1 MNSPFKFL
9 RRVRIHGRECGA
21 VARALHHEVEVQ
33 SLPAVKENVSFTTNE
48 RKSMSTKTAF
58 KRTALAI
65 VAAMGFGL
73 LTTVT
78 PANAIESTTLAAA
91 VGPSGQTSLTVVGG
105 TDSTTAALVRLDVT
119 VDSATTGGNRG
130 LQCGE
135 TITAT
140 VSAVPTSV
148 TAKTL
153 QVNGGSMA
161 DTSTTFSTAGGRSDL
176 AILEVKGQ
184 TSGTVG
190 ATAAASTTSYTNWT
204 KVARLNALE
213 TVETNL
219 ESYTVVASQ
228 ATNVGLTADAQ
239 LGGCGNGAN
248 TEFVNMDGT
257 KQTSFTN
264 NTVSYYVSIFPRRG
278 ATVMDQGA
286 YTVQFQ
292 LVDING
298 IVRGTKTVKI
308 DWVSA
313 PSKSDATVALAT
325 SGTFLAS
332 AALDTVDTA
341 PATYATLTLGNRD
354 GGLVR
359 NADGGVP
366 GVTAKIQESTTSISA
381 WTDTQTLTADDTGT
395 AGADFGT
402 VGAGYSGTLKRQN
415 GVYGLVSAALPNT
428 ATSATAGALRSY
440 RIWAGYG
447 NATIQTASLTI
458 FNASGSGTAKA
469 GNTDVLVTAAGMS
482 AADQLLISGTA
493 AANKTSNTWTIPTS
507 TTSATV
513 KFWIQTS
520 ADTAT
525 PAADITVTPTWSGS
539 HGSANVTPATS
550 TTGTVYTTD
559 ASGNF
564 TVTVTNSAPVA
575 GASVALELS
584 GGVAFGGGTYTATLT
599 WAAPTA
605 ATIAVA
611 DPLSGVYVK
620 TGSTNVTTVIVKDQ
634 FGNPVAN
641 QSVSVSLGLT
651 SANYSAT
658 TTIAPITTGANGTAT
673 YSLVGGATTATLDTL
688 TFACVPTACTTTATA
703 TMTYNYVSTV
713 PAVGSLNGYFAQD
726 WNSSAVSGTLW
737 PASGNL
743 YQTGTSTQLTLAKDI
758 NTSKSMSSYADSTT
772 DALVSFALNG
782 LTSAGASA
790 TGAVITVTAASGG
803 HILDA
808 AGLPSASRNF
818 LVGSTGWTSNIQ
830 ILATKTGDI
839 TFTATSGTVSK
850 TFTLKV
856 ANASTD
862 ARFINIE
869 AAATGTANGAG
880 VPVTVS
886 VTDRFGNPV
895 GAVALVVRASGVGS
909 LLGGATSTSFNTDD
923 AGTYTFL
930 ATSLETAGGVGTFTA
945 SSSTSADF
953 GSVAGYTNATE
964 IDSTVA
970 AGNSSKSLNI
980 TFAAGVSSATTA
992 ANAATTAAEAA
1003 TDAAAEAIDA
1013 ANAATDAA
1021 NLAAEAADAATVAAE
1036 EARDAADAATAAVE
1050 ELATQVATLMAA
1062 LKAQITTLA
1071 NTVAKIAK
1079 KVKA

>member
-1 MNSPFKFL
+1 MNSLFKFP
-9 RRVRIHGRECGA
+9 RRVRIHGGECGA
-21 VARALHHEVEVQ
+21 VARALHHEAKSI
-33 SLPAVKENVSFTTNE
+33 SLPAVEKNVFFTTNE

-58 KRTALAI
+58 KRIALGTI
-65 VAAMGFGL
+65 AALGFGL
-73 LTTVT
+73 LTAVT
-78 PANAIESTTLAAA
+78 PANAIESTTLNAS
-91 VGPSGQTSLTVVGG
+91 VGPAGQTSLTVVGG
-105 TDSTTAALVRLDVT
+105 TDTTTAALVRLDVT
-119 VDSATTGGNRG
+119 VDSATSGGNRG

-140 VSAVPTSV
+140 VTGVPTSV

-153 QVNGGSMA
+153 AVNGGSMV
-161 DTSTTFSTAGGRSDL
+161 DTSTTFSSAGGRSDL
-176 AILEVKGQ
+176 AIIEVLGQ

-204 KVARLNALE
+204 KVARLASDA
-213 TVETNL
+213 TTITTNM

-228 ATNVGLTADAQ
+228 ATNVGLAADAQ
-239 LGGCGNGAN
+239 IGGCGNGAN
-248 TEFVNMDGT
+248 TEYVNMDGT

-264 NTVSYYVSIFPRRG
+264 NTVSYYVSVFPRRG

-286 YTVQFQ
+286 YTVSFQ
-292 LVDING
+292 LVDANG

-341 PATYATLTLGNRD
+341 PATYATLTLANRD

-402 VGAGYSGTLKRQN
+402 AGAGYSGTLKRQN

-428 ATSATAGALRSY
+428 ATSTTAGALRSY

-447 NATIQTASLTI
+447 NATIQTASLTVY
-458 FNASGSGTAKA
+458 NASGSGTAKA

-493 AANKTSNTWTIPTS
+493 ASNKTSNTWTIPTS

-513 KFWIQTS
+513 KFYIQTS
-520 ADTAT
+520 SDTAT
-525 PAADITVTPTWSGS
+525 PGADITVTPTWSGS
-539 HGSANVTPATS
+539 YGSANVTPASS

-584 GGVAFGGGTYTATLT
+584 GGAAFGGGTYTATLT
-599 WAAPTA
+599 WAKPAA

-620 TGSTNVTTVIVKDQ
+620 TGTTNVTTVIVKDQ
-634 FGNPVAN
+634 FGNPVSG
-641 QSVSVSLGLT
+641 QSVSVSLSDT

-658 TTIAPITTGANGTAT
+658 TAIAPITTGANGTAT

-688 TFACVPTACTTTATA
+688 TFACVPTACTTTASA

-713 PAVGSLNGYFAQD
+713 PAVGSIAGYFNQD
-726 WNSSAVSGTLW
+726 WNATAVSGTLW
-737 PASGNL
+737 PATGNL
-743 YQTGTSTQLTLAKDI
+743 YQTGTTTSLTLAKDV
-758 NTSKSMSSYADSTT
+758 NTSKAMGSYADSTT
-772 DALVSFALNG
+772 DALVSLALYG

-790 TGAVITVTAASGG
+790 TGAVVTVTAASGG

-808 AGLPSASRNF
+808 SGLPTASRNF
-818 LVGSTGWTSNIQ
+818 LIGSTGWTSNIQ

-850 TFTLKV
+850 TFTLKT
-856 ANASTD
+856 ANANTD
-862 ARFINIE
+862 ARFISMSG
-869 AAATGTANGAG
+869 AASGTSNGAG

-895 GAVALVVRASGVGS
+895 GSVALVVRASGVGS
-909 LLGGATSTSFNTDD
+909 LLGGATSTSFTTDD

-930 ATSLETAGGVGTFTA
+930 ATSLESAGGVGTFTA

-953 GSVAGYTNATE
+953 GSVAGYTGASE

-980 TFAAGVSSATTA
+980 TFAAGVNSAQA
-992 ANAATTAAEAA
+992 AAEAA

-1062 LKAQITTLA
+1062 LNWFRQGLRSSVGHAEDW
-1071 NTVAKIAK
+1071 
-1079 KVKA
+1079 